1 MRNFC
6 HLIKRRVLLLLLC
19 FFALT
24 NTSFAHVC
32 SIACPLWRYWL
43 QFRYMKIGIFF
54 VISNDTNGS
63 IILFSSF
70 ILCVSD
76 FFLLCVYCFHIWG
89 VKVHTRNVFICFECA
104 VSADKYA
111 RTRMRIA
118 IISFVFF
125 FIFKCFKRNKLCGLP

>member
-1 MRNFC
+1 
-6 HLIKRRVLLLLLC
+6 
-19 FFALT
+19 
-24 NTSFAHVC
+24 
-32 SIACPLWRYWL
+32 
-43 QFRYMKIGIFF
+43 MKIGIFF

-76 FFLLCVYCFHIWG
+76 FLLLCVYCFHIWG

-125 FIFKCFKRNKLCGLP
+125 FSSSNVSNEINCVDCPKRDKEDSVV